1 MKNQSKYN
9 YNFDKGGGMSDRVV
23 YRQPFD
29 PLLAGRFKHLVYLL
43 DKKKDFQ
50 FQKNIHFIPSN
61 SI

>member
-1 MKNQSKYN
+1 
-9 YNFDKGGGMSDRVV
+9 MSDRVV